1 MFSVFWDT
9 GYWCICTEKQYE
21 RAENELVSFLQVYN
35 LKFQIHIIFFK
46 IQISD
51 LHLIFK
57 IQISDSYLIFLRF
70 RFQIHILFLLRF
82 RFISYFLI
90 FRFQIHIIFFKIQI
104 SDSYLIF

>member
-1 MFSVFWDT
+1 M
-9 GYWCICTEKQYE
+9 CTEELYD

-35 LKFQIHIIFFK
+35 LKFQIHILKQINLIFFK

-104 SDSYLIF
+104 SDLYLIF